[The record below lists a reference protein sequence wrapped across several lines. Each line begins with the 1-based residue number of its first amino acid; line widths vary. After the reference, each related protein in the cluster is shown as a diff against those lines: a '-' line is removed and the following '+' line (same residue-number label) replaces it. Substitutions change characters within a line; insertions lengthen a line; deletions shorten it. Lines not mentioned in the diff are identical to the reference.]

1 MSLEQDLLK
10 QRLQRIQE
18 IEALGF
24 RAYGQRFEFT
34 HTLPQIRAEYDAKT
48 AEELAEM
55 IRQDLSKMSGC
66 PKRGIEVT
74 VYGLNPWNS
83 MLKFGVEAGPVPNKQ
98 ELLRFFH
105 IISERLKRLYD
116 IRD

>member
-1 MSLEQDLLK
+1 MNSDGKNPGLVPVAPVKE
-10 QRLQRIQE
+10 E
-18 IEALGF
+18 
-24 RAYGQRFEFT
+24 
-34 HTLPQIRAEYDAKT
+34 KT

-55 IRQDLSKMSGC
+55 IRQDLGKMSGC
-66 PKRGIEVT
+66 PQRGIEVT

-83 MLKFGVEAGPVPNKQ
+83 MLKFGVEAGPLPNKQ
-98 ELLRFFH
+98 ELLSFFH